1 MLIDKVMY
9 ADGNILF
16 METILDDI
24 PDHIDMARPGRW
36 VNREHR
42 YSLSEVRK
50 DLLASMD
57 SLFCMDIA
65 CRKFLWNILSEYPFL
80 LDSKEKMRF

>member
-1 MLIDKVMY
+1 MY
-9 ADGNILF
+9 ADDNILF

-24 PDHIDMARPGRW
+24 PDHIDIAKPDGW

-42 YSLSEVRK
+42 YTLSEIRK

-57 SLFCMDIA
+57 TLFNMDIA
-65 CRKFLWNILSEYPFL
+65 CRKFLWHILTEYPFL
-80 LDSKEKMRF
+80 LDDNEKMKF